1 MTKEEVAQMTYN
13 NSVWAAIAEIM
24 QRLTKLEEQAR
35 EERMPSK

>member
-1 MTKEEVAQMTYN
+1 MTKEDMAYMTYN
-13 NSVWAAIAEIM
+13 GDVWAAIAEVV